1 MLCIV
6 AIVDCTHVWS
16 ATASSRITLN
26 RIILPNQTADILV
39 VDKLQPPS
47 DLIAVDQV
55 RELHKQTT
63 EL

>member
-16 ATASSRITLN
+16 AIASSRITLH

-39 VDKLQPPS
+39 VDQLQPLS
-47 DLIAVDQV
+47 DLITVGQV
-55 RELHKQTT
+55 RELHK
-63 EL
+63 LNN